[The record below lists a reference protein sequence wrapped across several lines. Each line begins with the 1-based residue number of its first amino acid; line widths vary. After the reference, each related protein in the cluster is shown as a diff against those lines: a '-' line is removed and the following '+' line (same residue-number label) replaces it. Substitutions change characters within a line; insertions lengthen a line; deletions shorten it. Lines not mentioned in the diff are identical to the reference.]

1 MRLGPKEQV
10 SVDTSDK
17 TVQIGKIK
25 LIPGTDSYP
34 HRSTLVGTMASGET
48 FATFIFE

>member
-1 MRLGPKEQV
+1 MLVSLGPKEQV

-17 TVQIGKIK
+17 TIQIGKIK

-34 HRSTLVGTMASGET
+34 HPFAHCVHFTKSG
-48 FATFIFE
+48 ALW